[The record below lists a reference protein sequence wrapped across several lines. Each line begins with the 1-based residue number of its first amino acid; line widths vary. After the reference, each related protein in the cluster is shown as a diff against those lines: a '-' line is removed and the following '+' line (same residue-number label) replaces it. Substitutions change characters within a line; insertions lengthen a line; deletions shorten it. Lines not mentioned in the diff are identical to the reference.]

1 MTFDALTM
9 AAVRQELEREIGGG
23 MVQRAVQTGPLAIGL
38 EIYNRRQRHL
48 LVCSAEPE
56 AARVC
61 LGLDRPV
68 RDTDTPSPLLLLLRK
83 YVRDGRIVGLEQPPL
98 ERLLRLRIAKRDEQ
112 GVLGEV
118 SLIIEVMGRRSNVLL
133 VGPDGLILD
142 ALKRS
147 GPTRNPRRP
156 VLPRRPYVD
165 PPPQDRL
172 DPRDAGALDQLR
184 AKADER
190 PLETLLANNL
200 AGFSPLAARE
210 AAYRADGLSAP
221 ARTADWSAVRA
232 AVGELL
238 APIESGEWSPCV
250 AERNGLVVSFAPYRL
265 THVRDAELKTLATI
279 STAIELGSAA
289 AAAPRQ
295 APLVN
300 RELIAQVDVLRERA
314 ERKLSALERT
324 RLAAE
329 QAETLRLAGE
339 AVLANLSQIQPGQA
353 SLDFAGRQIDLAP
366 ELSPLENAQ
375 RLFKEYRRARDATRQ
390 VPEMIAATHLE
401 LRQLDDLQVLA
412 EVADSPPRQRALSA
426 ELADLATPRPEMPK
440 RAPSAKSKARPRS
453 PEGQVLRSRTLDGC
467 EVLVGT
473 SSRGNEAVT
482 FKLAGPDDVWLHARG
497 VPGAHVILRTGGRE
511 VSAPGLIYAA
521 RLAARNSQAR
531 GSGRVEVDY
540 TACKHVRKIP
550 AAPPGLVTYRGEKT
564 LSVTPQE

>member
-23 MVQRAVQTGPLAIGL
+23 MVQRVVQTGPMAIGL

-98 ERLLRLRIAKRDEQ
+98 ERLIRLRIAKRDDL

-133 VGPDGLILD
+133 VGPDGLVLD

-172 DPRDAGALDQLR
+172 DPRDAAALDQLR
-184 AKADER
+184 AEADER
-190 PLETLLANNL
+190 PLETLLANKL

-210 AAYRADGLSAP
+210 AAYRAEGLGAP
-221 ARTADWSAVRA
+221 ARKVDWSAIQA

-238 APIESGEWSPCV
+238 APIDTGEWSPCV
-250 AERNGLVVSFAPYRL
+250 AERDGLVVAFAPYRL
-265 THVRDAELKTLATI
+265 THLRDAEVKRLATV
-279 STAIELGSAA
+279 SAAIELGSAT

-295 APLVN
+295 APPVN
-300 RELIAQVDVLRERA
+300 RALIAQVAVLRERA
-314 ERKLSALERT
+314 ARKLGALERT

-339 AVLANLSQIQPGQA
+339 SVLANLSQIQPGQA
-353 SLDFAGRQIDLAP
+353 SLDFAGQQIDLAID
-366 ELSPLENAQ
+366 LSPLENAQ
-375 RLFKEYRRARDATRQ
+375 RLFKEYRRARDAARQ
-390 VPEMIAATHLE
+390 VPEMIATTELE
-401 LRQLDDLQVLA
+401 LRQLAELQVLA
-412 EVADSPPRQRALSA
+412 EVADSPPRQRALAA
-426 ELADLATPRPEMPK
+426 ELADLARPRPETPE
-440 RAPSAKSKARPRS
+440 RVLTARSKARPRS
-453 PEGQVLRSRTLDGC
+453 PEGQVLRRRTLDGF

-482 FKLAGPDDVWLHARG
+482 FKMAGPDDVWLHARG
-497 VPGAHVILRTGGRE
+497 VPGAHVILRTGGGE
-511 VSAPGLIYAA
+511 VSPEGLNYAA

-531 GSGRVEVDY
+531 AAGRVEVDY

-550 AAPPGLVTYRGEKT
+550 GCPAGAGYVSR
-564 LSVTPQE
+564 